1 MTSCRSAAVV
11 IVMVF
16 NNVVVVAYFV
26 VIGVAVGIVEDIV
39 QVRNGFC

>member
-16 NNVVVVAYFV
+16 DNIVVAAYSD
-26 VIGVAVGIVEDIV
+26 VIGVAVAIVVDILH
-39 QVRNGFC
+39 VRNGF